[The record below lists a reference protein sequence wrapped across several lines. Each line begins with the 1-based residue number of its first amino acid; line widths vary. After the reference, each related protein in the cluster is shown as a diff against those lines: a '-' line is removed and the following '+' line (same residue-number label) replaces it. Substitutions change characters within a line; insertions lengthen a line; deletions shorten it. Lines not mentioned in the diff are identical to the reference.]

1 MKCVLQSWLLLEESK
16 ARQPYDLQLKR
27 IEPKQKINNY
37 YQKESLNKN
46 LPITKVHLQF
56 GPELRNFSL
65 IVLLC

>member
-27 IEPKQKINNY
+27 TRPEQRIDTK
-37 YQKESLNKN
+37 KN
-46 LPITKVHLQF
+46 ISIKPL